1 MEMKIVCIS
10 DTHTKHKQIPEDW
23 FPEGDVIVHAG
34 DISSMG
40 YLHEIE
46 EFCKWYSK
54 MPYPYKILIAGN
66 HDWGFQTKPQEV
78 KEILDRYPEITYLQ
92 DSGTEIRGVK
102 FWGSPWQ
109 PEFCD
114 WAFNLKRGPQIL
126 ERWKQIPEDTRVLIT
141 HGPVQGRCDM
151 TMSGEFV
158 GCEMLE
164 MELHTRLNVELHV
177 CGHIHSAHGETHD
190 GKTHFI
196 NAAILNERY
205 QVQYKPIVYTIDLN
219 DE

>member
-1 MEMKIVCIS
+1 MKIVCIS
-10 DTHTKHKQIPEDW
+10 DTHNKHKQIPEDW

-54 MPYPYKILIAGN
+54 MPYPHKILIAGN
-66 HDWGFQTKPQEV
+66 HDYGFQTKPNAV

-92 DSGTEIRGVK
+92 DSGTEIQGVK

-151 TMSGEFV
+151 VMSGEFV

-177 CGHIHSAHGETHD
+177 CGHIHSAHGEHHD

-196 NAAILNERY
+196 NASILNERY

-219 DE
+219 NE

>member
-1 MEMKIVCIS
+1 
-10 DTHTKHKQIPEDW
+10 
-23 FPEGDVIVHAG
+23 
-34 DISSMG
+34 
-40 YLHEIE
+40 LHEIE

-54 MPYPYKILIAGN
+54 LSYSYKILIAGN
-66 HDWGFQTKPQEV
+66 HDYGFQTKPREV
-78 KEILDRYPEITYLQ
+78 KEILDRYPNITYLQ

-151 TMSGEFV
+151 VMSGEFV

-164 MELHTRLNVELHV
+164 GELHTRLNVELHV
-177 CGHIHSAHGETHD
+177 CGHIHSAHGEHHD

-219 DE
+219 NE

>member
-1 MEMKIVCIS
+1 METKIVCIS

-151 TMSGEFV
+151 TLSGEFV

-177 CGHIHSAHGETHD
+177 CGHIHSAHGEHHD

-205 QVQYKPIVYTIDLN
+205 QVQYKPIVYTVDLN

>member
-78 KEILDRYPEITYLQ
+78 KEILDSYPEITYLQ

-114 WAFNLKRGPQIL
+114 WAFNLKRGPRIL

-151 TMSGEFV
+151 TLSGEFV

>member
-10 DTHTKHKQIPEDW
+10 DTHSKHKQIPKDW
-23 FPEGDVIVHAG
+23 FPDGDVIVHAG

-46 EFCKWYSK
+46 EFCKWFSQL
-54 MPYPYKILIAGN
+54 PYEYKIFIAGN
-66 HDWGFQTKPQEV
+66 HDWGFQNNPQEV

-92 DSGTEIRGVK
+92 DSGTEIWGVK

-109 PEFCD
+109 PEFFN

-126 ERWKQIPEDTRVLIT
+126 ERWKQIPEDTQVLIT
-141 HGPVQGRCDM
+141 HGPVKGRCDM
-151 TMSGEFV
+151 VMSGEFV

-164 MELHTRLNVELHV
+164 MELYNRLNVELHV
-177 CGHIHSAHGETHD
+177 CGHIHCAHGEFFD

-196 NAAILNERY
+196 NASTLNERY

>member
-10 DTHTKHKQIPEDW
+10 DTHNKHKQIPEDW

-46 EFCKWYSK
+46 EFCKWFSK
-54 MPYPYKILIAGN
+54 LSYTHKIFIAGN

-92 DSGTEIRGVK
+92 DSGIEIWGVK

-109 PEFCD
+109 PEFYD

-126 ERWKQIPEDTRVLIT
+126 ERWKQIPEDTQVLIT
-141 HGPVQGRCDM
+141 HGPVKGRCDM
-151 TMSGEFV
+151 TMGGEFV

-177 CGHIHSAHGETHD
+177 CGHIHSAHGESHD

-196 NAAILNERY
+196 NASILNERY

>member
-66 HDWGFQTKPQEV
+66 HDW
-78 KEILDRYPEITYLQ
+78 
-92 DSGTEIRGVK
+92 
-102 FWGSPWQ
+102 
-109 PEFCD
+109 
-114 WAFNLKRGPQIL
+114 
-126 ERWKQIPEDTRVLIT
+126 IP
-141 HGPVQGRCDM
+141 
-151 TMSGEFV
+151 
-158 GCEMLE
+158 
-164 MELHTRLNVELHV
+164 N
-177 CGHIHSAHGETHD
+177 
-190 GKTHFI
+190 
-196 NAAILNERY
+196 
-205 QVQYKPIVYTIDLN
+205 
-219 DE
+219 